1 MVSYLPVPLAAAE
14 VAERVTNLREAHQP
28 YLRDRLRIRQIMN
41 GGDGAIRALMG
52 ERAAAKLGQEDLPV
66 VHLMDSGLTRLAQ
79 RLGRPP
85 DVKVDPDATR
95 DTQKARNEAEKRERI
110 VDGLDY
116 QTKLEMTLPF
126 AGRWLPGYGFCPW
139 VIVEGKGRN
148 GERYAKAE
156 IRNPF
161 DCFPGQWGPDSQ
173 PEEIAF
179 IRLASKRR
187 LARRYPIYLDKL
199 NSKTSRPGSPYSF
212 VSGGG
217 IWAPGRMAWE
227 GPAGSDAVLLAEYLD
242 SSGTYLL
249 AMDDDNT
256 LLDYVPNPLECG
268 PAFALAKR
276 PSFDTLKGQYDH
288 VIGLMGMMAKL
299 NVLAFI
305 ASEDAVFRE
314 TNIIGDLLGESYQRG
329 RFATNFFTPG
339 SRIERPSADLSF
351 QIFTQIDR
359 VERQMRIGTNYS
371 VVQDSESPNSFAT
384 GRGLDKL
391 TDSASA
397 NIAEYQAQ
405 LRNALEIIDSRRLEW
420 EEKMYGNARKKIAA
434 NVRGKQIN
442 EEYRPKTDIAGH
454 YETRRVYGVM
464 AGWDEPEK
472 IVTGLQLLQA
482 EILDVETIQ
491 ENMDG
496 LENISRINQRV
507 RRRKTEDRLYDILS
521 QKAAEGDVK
530 AEMALVEIY
539 ANPDDME
546 KVLKKFYTPEDP
558 EMSPEEQMMAAGMGA
573 PGMGP
578 GGPAPDIGGPPPA
591 VATVLSRIMGGQT
604 DMGAQTVGRI

>member
-1 MVSYLPVPLAAAE
+1 MVANYDITPLRAE
-14 VAERVTNLREAHQP
+14 DVAERISDLREAHQP
-28 YLRDRLRIRQIMN
+28 YLRDRIRIRQIMN
-41 GGDGAIRALMG
+41 GGTGAIAALMG
-52 ERAAAKLGQEDLPV
+52 ERAAARLGQEDLPV

-85 DVKVDPDATR
+85 DVKVDTASDR
-95 DTQKARNEAEKRERI
+95 DTQKARKEAEKRERI

-116 QTKLEMTLPF
+116 QTKLSLTLPY
-126 AGRWLPGYGFCPW
+126 AGRWLPGYGFTPW

-148 GERYAKAE
+148 GAPYAKAE

-161 DCFPGQWGPDSQ
+161 DCFPGAWGPDSQ

-179 IRLASKRR
+179 IRLTSKRR
-187 LARRYPIYLDKL
+187 LARRYPIYAGYLE
-199 NSKTSRPGSPYSF
+199 SKKSRPASPFGFGAGS
-212 VSGGG
+212 G
-217 IWAPGRMAWE
+217 IWAPGRMSWE
-227 GPAGSDAVLLAEYLD
+227 GPAGRDSVLLGEYID
-242 SSGTYLL
+242 SSGTYLMAL
-249 AMDDDNT
+249 DGNV
-256 LLDYVPNPLECG
+256 LLDYVPNMLSG
-268 PAFALAKR
+268 PAFALARR
-276 PSFDTLKGQYDH
+276 PSFDMLKGQYDH

-314 TNIIGDLLGESYQRG
+314 TNIIGDLVGEEYRRG

-339 SRIERPSADLSF
+339 TRVERPSADVSF

-359 VERQMRIGTNYS
+359 VERQLRIGTNYS

-397 NIAEYQAQ
+397 NIAEYQTQ
-405 LRNALEIIDSRRLEW
+405 LRDALEVIDSRRLEW
-420 EEKMYGNARKKIAA
+420 EEKMYGNRRKRIQA

-442 EEYRPKTDIAGH
+442 EEYRPAKDIDGN
-454 YETRRVYGVM
+454 YQTRRVYGVM

-496 LENISRINQRV
+496 LENIGRINQRV
-507 RRRKTEDRLYDILS
+507 RKRKTEDRLYDLLS
-521 QKAAEGDVK
+521 QKAAEGDAR

-539 ANPDDME
+539 QDPDNME
-546 KVLKKFYTPEDP
+546 EVLAKFYTPEEP
-558 EMSPEEQMMAAGMGA
+558 EMSPEEQAMAAGMA
-573 PGMGP
+573 P
-578 GGPAPDIGGPPPA
+578 GGPPPELGGAPPA
-591 VATVLSRIMGGQT
+591 VSTVLSRIMGGQT
-604 DMGAQTVGRI
+604 DMGAQTVGRL